1 MLHFTYLSTFVES
14 WRNFPVKYFERT
26 ERSNEVDI
34 SELSI
39 DEAAPKRIE
48 KNLGPEFLN
57 TFALQT

>member
-1 MLHFTYLSTFVES
+1 M
-14 WRNFPVKYFERT
+14 KYFERT